1 MRPAGRLP
9 AEVRAWHAARLV
21 TPRRCGARF
30 ADADRAIFATVLAH
44 RSPAVIAAARA
55 VSGLAEPA
63 VVYPVLAAAGLVA
76 ARGQRWQRAVLPCLV
91 VASGAVVRRQ
101 LSEVIARPRPPAS
114 QWLAEP
120 AGFSLPS
127 RHTTIAALTAGAS
140 ARALAWARCRGG
152 LRRCSPLPGSE
163 RAASAW
169 ACTGQA
175 TSWRA
180 GSSPRHGWSWL
191 TMCLVRPAP
200 ATWPAPP
207 EHADV
212 AGHRGDCPVPLRQL
226 PVPPLA
232 ARYHRRTGVL
242 DAVGER

>member
-120 AGFSLPS
+120 EGFSLPS

-140 ARALAWARCRGG
+140 ARALGLGAVPRRAAPMLAAAGVGASRVCLGVHWPGDVLAGWLFAETWLVLADHVPGASDAGHVAGAARTRRRGG
-152 LRRCSPLPGSE
+152 P
-163 RAASAW
+163 
-169 ACTGQA
+169 
-175 TSWRA
+175 
-180 GSSPRHGWSWL
+180 PR
-191 TMCLVRPAP
+191 
-200 ATWPAPP
+200 
-207 EHADV
+207 
-212 AGHRGDCPVPLRQL
+212 
-226 PVPPLA
+226 
-232 ARYHRRTGVL
+232 
-242 DAVGER
+242 